1 MIYNLNTDKRFI
13 SRILVALGVVAVLV
27 LWLLKEL
34 PATAGM
40 FGWYSVAWAATI
52 FAGVVGLK
60 FLLDG
65 IFMGSK
71 GVISR
76 KLLILLG
83 TACLVVAFIA
93 LTFAIVIPNN
103 IVLPIIAIALAGAIF
118 LGILVTGG
126 RKWDGADNQRVGYK
140 NYHQRKAEEE
150 KAEKK
155 AGQK

>member
-1 MIYNLNTDKRFI
+1 MDKRFI
-13 SRILVALGVVAVLV
+13 SRVLIILGVVAVLV

-34 PATAGM
+34 PATADI
-40 FGWYSVAWAATI
+40 FGWYSTAWAATI
-52 FAGVVGLK
+52 FSGVVGAK

-83 TACLVVAFIA
+83 TVCLIIAFIC
-93 LTFAIVIPNN
+93 LTFAIAIPEN
-103 IVLPIIAIALAGAIF
+103 IVMPIIAIAVAGAIF
-118 LGILVTGG
+118 LGLLVTGA

-155 AGQK
+155 AEKK

>member
-1 MIYNLNTDKRFI
+1 MDKRFI
-13 SRILVALGVVAVLV
+13 SRVLIILGVVAVLV

-34 PATAGM
+34 PATADM
-40 FGWYSVAWAATI
+40 FGGSSTAWAATI
-52 FAGVVGLK
+52 FSGVVGAK

-83 TACLVVAFIA
+83 TVCLIIAFIC
-93 LTFAIVIPNN
+93 LTFAITIPEN
-103 IVLPIIAIALAGAIF
+103 IVMPIIAIAVAGAIF
-118 LGILVTGG
+118 LGLLVTGA

-155 AGQK
+155 AEKK

>member
-1 MIYNLNTDKRFI
+1 MDKRIF
-13 SRILVALGVVAVLV
+13 SRILIILGVISVLT

-34 PATAGM
+34 PVTANM
-40 FGWYSVAWAATI
+40 FSWYSLAWAATI
-52 FAGVVGLK
+52 FSGVVGAK

-76 KLLILLG
+76 KFLILLG
-83 TACLVVAFIA
+83 TVCLVFAFIC
-93 LTFAIVIPNN
+93 LTSAIVIPENL
-103 IVLPIIAIALAGAIF
+103 VMPIIAIAIAVAIF
-118 LGILVTGG
+118 LGILVTGA
-126 RKWDGADNQRVGYK
+126 RKWDGADNQNIGYK

-155 AGQK
+155 SEQK

>member
-1 MIYNLNTDKRFI
+1 MDKRFI
-13 SRILVALGVVAVLV
+13 SRVLIILGVVAVLV

-34 PATAGM
+34 PATADI
-40 FGWYSVAWAATI
+40 FGWYSTAWAATI
-52 FAGVVGLK
+52 FSGVVGAK

-83 TACLVVAFIA
+83 TVCLIIAFIC
-93 LTFAIVIPNN
+93 LTFAITIPEN
-103 IVLPIIAIALAGAIF
+103 IVMPIIAIAVAGAIF
-118 LGILVTGG
+118 LGLLVTGA

-155 AGQK
+155 AEKK

>member
-1 MIYNLNTDKRFI
+1 MDKRFI
-13 SRILVALGVVAVLV
+13 SRVLIILGVVAVLV

-34 PATAGM
+34 PATADM
-40 FGWYSVAWAATI
+40 FGWYSTAWAATI
-52 FAGVVGLK
+52 FSGVVGAK

-83 TACLVVAFIA
+83 TVCLIIAFIC
-93 LTFAIVIPNN
+93 LTFAITIPEN
-103 IVLPIIAIALAGAIF
+103 IVMPIIAIAVAGAIF
-118 LGILVTGG
+118 LGLLVTGA

-155 AGQK
+155 AEKK

>member
-1 MIYNLNTDKRFI
+1 MDKRFI
-13 SRILVALGVVAVLV
+13 SRVLIILGVVAVLV

-34 PATAGM
+34 PATADM
-40 FGWYSVAWAATI
+40 FGWYSTAWAATI
-52 FAGVVGLK
+52 FSGVVGAK

-83 TACLVVAFIA
+83 TACLIFAFIC
-93 LTFAIVIPNN
+93 LTSAIVIPEN
-103 IVLPIIAIALAGAIF
+103 IVMPIIAIAVAGAIF
-118 LGILVTGG
+118 LGLLVTGA

-155 AGQK
+155 AEKK

>member
-1 MIYNLNTDKRFI
+1 MDKRFF
-13 SRILVALGVVAVLV
+13 SRVLIILGVIAVLV

-34 PATAGM
+34 PATASM
-40 FGWYSVAWAATI
+40 FGWYSTAWAATI
-52 FAGVVGLK
+52 FSGVVGAK

-76 KLLILLG
+76 RLLIILG
-83 TACLVVAFIA
+83 TVCLAFAFIC
-93 LTFAIVIPNN
+93 LTFAIAIPEN
-103 IVLPIIAIALAGAIF
+103 IVLPIIAIAVAGAIF
-118 LGILVTGG
+118 LGLLVTGA

-155 AGQK
+155 AEQK

>member
-1 MIYNLNTDKRFI
+1 MDKRFF
-13 SRILVALGVVAVLV
+13 SRILIVLGIVAVLV

-34 PATAGM
+34 PATADM
-40 FGWYSVAWAATI
+40 FAWYSVAWGATI
-52 FAGVVGLK
+52 FAGVVGVK

-83 TACLVVAFIA
+83 AGCLVIA
-93 LTFAIVIPNN
+93 LLCLTSAIFISKN
-103 IVLPIIAIALAGAIF
+103 IIMPIIAIIIAGAVF
-118 LGILVTGG
+118 LGIVVTGA
-126 RKWDGADNQRVGYK
+126 RKWDGGDNQRVGYK

-155 AGQK
+155 

>member
-1 MIYNLNTDKRFI
+1 MDKRFF
-13 SRILVALGVVAVLV
+13 SRILIILGVVAVLV

-34 PATAGM
+34 PATANM

-52 FAGVVGLK
+52 FSGVVGLK

-65 IFMGSK
+65 IFMGST

-83 TACLVVAFIA
+83 TVCLIFGFIC
-93 LTFAIVIPNN
+93 LTSAIVIPEN
-103 IVLPIIAIALAGAIF
+103 IIMPIIAIAIAGAIF
-118 LGILVTGG
+118 LGILVTGA

-155 AGQK
+155 AEKK

>member
-1 MIYNLNTDKRFI
+1 MDKRFI
-13 SRILVALGVVAVLV
+13 SRVLIILGVVAVLV

-34 PATAGM
+34 PATADM
-40 FGWYSVAWAATI
+40 FGWYSTAWAATI
-52 FAGVVGLK
+52 FSGVVGAK

-83 TACLVVAFIA
+83 TVCLIIAFIC
-93 LTFAIVIPNN
+93 LTFAIAIPEN
-103 IVLPIIAIALAGAIF
+103 IVMPIIAIAVAGAIF
-118 LGILVTGG
+118 LGLLVTGA

-155 AGQK
+155 AEKK

>member
-1 MIYNLNTDKRFI
+1 MDKRFI
-13 SRILVALGVVAVLV
+13 SRVLIILGVVAVLV

-34 PATAGM
+34 PATADM
-40 FGWYSVAWAATI
+40 FGWYSTAWAATI
-52 FAGVVGLK
+52 FSGVVGAK

-83 TACLVVAFIA
+83 TVCLIIAFIC
-93 LTFAIVIPNN
+93 LTFAITIPEN
-103 IVLPIIAIALAGAIF
+103 IVMPIIAIAVAGAIF
-118 LGILVTGG
+118 LGLLVTGA

-155 AGQK
+155 